1 MKELIAAALIMTLI
15 IGGWL
20 LFLHYADEQ
29 SQHLTKEIRQKILP
43 DIKNG
48 SWAAVQKNM
57 DILNED
63 WHRFRKITLYLLHS
77 ETINSIDYSVARAI
91 KYAEAEDE
99 SNTSGEL
106 NVMIE
111 QLSFLTSNQKLTLQN
126 IF

>member
-15 IGGWL
+15 LGGWL

>member
-15 IGGWL
+15 LGGWII
-20 LFLHYADEQ
+20 FLHYAEDQ
-29 SQHLTKEIRQKILP
+29 SQHLTKKIRQEILP

-57 DILNED
+57 DVLNED

-77 ETINSIDYSVARAI
+77 ETINSIDYSMARAV

-106 NVMIE
+106 NVIIE